1 MVGGRGGGGAADGSF
16 ARPFVL
22 GPRSTSLQV
31 AGDAGPYSVPL
42 PPPLPRL
49 SPSGLPHPWLW
60 SMVFTVGAWP
70 GRDAQLSVALGSS
83 FALADVALVLEA
95 VPHGAKPDH
104 CGAAGASHA
113 GDEHA
118 PDEVAQAELDL
129 MRATDKMEAAE
140 SVGDAMEAAKQLEQ
154 AAALGVRVRVRVLGL
169 GLGLGLGRP

>member
-1 MVGGRGGGGAADGSF
+1 MRVR
-16 ARPFVL
+16 RTVTL
-22 GPRSTSLQV
+22 T
-31 AGDAGPYSVPL
+31 
-42 PPPLPRL
+42 L
-49 SPSGLPHPWLW
+49 SPN
-60 SMVFTVGAWP
+60 
-70 GRDAQLSVALGSS
+70 Q
-83 FALADVALVLEA
+83 VLEA

-129 MRATDKMEAAE
+129 MRATDKMAAAE

-154 AAALGVRVRVRVLGL
+154 AAALRVRVRFRVLGL

>member
-1 MVGGRGGGGAADGSF
+1 MPGGGSGCDVVDLQLSIVPLDDLTVETGWLADACTKRLPAPVVGGRGGGGAADGSF

-83 FALADVALVLEA
+83 FALADVALVLE
-95 VPHGAKPDH
+95 G
-104 CGAAGASHA
+104 
-113 GDEHA
+113 
-118 PDEVAQAELDL
+118 
-129 MRATDKMEAAE
+129 
-140 SVGDAMEAAKQLEQ
+140 
-154 AAALGVRVRVRVLGL
+154 
-169 GLGLGLGRP
+169 

>member
-83 FALADVALVLEA
+83 FALADVALEQ
-95 VPHGAKPDH
+95 K
-104 CGAAGASHA
+104 
-113 GDEHA
+113 
-118 PDEVAQAELDL
+118 EVSQ
-129 MRATDKMEAAE
+129 
-140 SVGDAMEAAKQLEQ
+140 
-154 AAALGVRVRVRVLGL
+154 
-169 GLGLGLGRP
+169 